1 MVIKKNFDVI
11 AIIQARAHHD
21 KIDLLNMKEFGGKP
35 LIYYTIEQAK
45 KSKYINQIFLST
57 ESKEIAEYGIKNG
70 AKVKFFRPTKLVK
83 KKVSTDEVVK
93 DFIKRSKIKAKII
106 VTLLPN
112 APFRTFET
120 IDKMIKLFKSK
131 KNIDRIYSAK
141 NIKTSIWGEKQK
153 EFINIYNVEKQKK
166 IFALSGGIIVSNMN
180 FYFGKKKKV
189 FYYIVNEIES
199 LMIHSIFDLIL
210 ADRLIDI
217 DQTILMELVKSK

>member
-1 MVIKKNFDVI
+1 MQK
-11 AIIQARAHHD
+11 
-21 KIDLLNMKEFGGKP
+21 
-35 LIYYTIEQAK
+35 
-45 KSKYINQIFLST
+45 
-57 ESKEIAEYGIKNG
+57 
-70 AKVKFFRPTKLVK
+70 
-83 KKVSTDEVVK
+83 
-93 DFIKRSKIKAKII
+93 
-106 VTLLPN
+106 
-112 APFRTFET
+112 
-120 IDKMIKLFKSK
+120 
-131 KNIDRIYSAK
+131 
-141 NIKTSIWGEKQK
+141 K